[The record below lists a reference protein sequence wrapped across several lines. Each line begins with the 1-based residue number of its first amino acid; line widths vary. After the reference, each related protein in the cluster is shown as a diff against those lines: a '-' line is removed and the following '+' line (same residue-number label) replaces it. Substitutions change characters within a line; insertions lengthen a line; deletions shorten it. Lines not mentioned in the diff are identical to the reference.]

1 MSQPTRVLL
10 ALVLGLGLGIAAA
23 ASGGAWVDTAIAWA
37 DPIGTSWLNGLRMT
51 IVPLV
56 TALLITGIAATAQ
69 AARAGG
75 LAARSLGIFIA
86 CIWASAALA
95 ALLTPLLLDLI
106 PLPEASAAALRS
118 TFSTGE
124 KVEEVPGI
132 ATFLGSII
140 PTNPIAS
147 AANDQILPLIVF
159 VTVFAFALLR
169 LPPEPRE
176 LMTRFF
182 AALAD
187 IMLVIINWVL
197 LLAPIGVFAL
207 AFVVGARAGGA
218 AFGALL
224 HYIVVVSLVGIAIW
238 LLAYPLAMFGGRVP
252 FGRFARAVLPSQAVA
267 ISTQSSLASVP
278 TMLKSSEAAGVSTAT
293 AGVVLPLAVAIFR
306 VTGPAMNLAVVIYV
320 AHLFGISLGPAQMAA
335 GIAAAAITTLGA
347 VSLPGQVSFVTSI
360 APICLAMGIPIEPLA
375 ILIAVETIPDIFRTV
390 GNVTMDVAV
399 TTTVAA
405 RSGADA
411 PADAPALASQEA

>member
-1 MSQPTRVLL
+1 MSQPVRVLL
-10 ALVLGLGLGIAAA
+10 ALVLGLALGIASA
-23 ASGGAWVDTAIAWA
+23 ASGGAWVDGVVSVAE
-37 DPIGTSWLNGLRMT
+37 PIGTAWLNGLRMT

-75 LAARSLGIFIA
+75 LAARSLAIFIA
-86 CIWASAALA
+86 CIWTSATLA
-95 ALLTPLLLDLI
+95 ALLTPLFLDLI
-106 PLPEASAAALRS
+106 PLPLDSAAALKGA
-118 TFSTGE
+118 FAGGE
-124 KVEEVPGI
+124 AVGEVPGV
-132 ATFLGSII
+132 AAFLGSIV
-140 PTNPIAS
+140 PTNPIFA

-169 LPPEPRE
+169 LPPGPRDV
-176 LMTRFF
+176 LTGFF
-182 AALAD
+182 AALSD
-187 IMLVIINWVL
+187 VMLVIIGWVL
-197 LLAPIGVFAL
+197 WLAPIGVFAL

-218 AFGALL
+218 AFGALV
-224 HYIVVVSLVGIAIW
+224 HYIVVVSLVGIVIW
-238 LLAYPLAMFGGRVP
+238 ALAYPLAVFGGRVP
-252 FGRFARAVLPSQAVA
+252 LGRFARAVIPSQAVA

-278 TMLKSSEAAGVSTAT
+278 AMLKSSEAAGVPTAT

-306 VTGPAMNLAVVIYV
+306 ATGPGMNLAVVIYV
-320 AHLFGISLGPAQMAA
+320 AHLFGMPLGPAQLAA
-335 GIAAAAITTLGA
+335 GVAAAAITTLGA

-399 TTTVAA
+399 TATVSE
-405 RSGADA
+405 RSGGRESAHGDH
-411 PADAPALASQEA
+411 ALA